1 MSLTSTAEGVQKYF
15 KMCKRYWTDRG
26 ASDGIATSKAFWWDC
41 VEVWNADNSWN
52 DAKIAFALAFRGYH
66 VGDPIPAEE
75 KVEKGEV

>member
-52 DAKIAFALAFRGYH
+52 DAKRDMAAMFGYTE
-66 VGDPIPAEE
+66 GDPIPNTYDIEH
-75 KVEKGEV
+75 GLC